1 MGDVLTILGN
11 AAASPV
17 TFWLAGLVASFRL
30 IAPAEKFL
38 SARSAAWL
46 AAQIQG
52 QRSGSMKR
60 RFALAFKRYVD
71 RTFDARQRRAGRCRF
86 WLLSFWRCAA
96 VSFLTFLAIYWLVV
110 LSADTDAMLDE
121 FRQRIAPVIDDLRQ
135 QGIISLSGGL
145 LAEPGTMTAM
155 FWASLFFMS
164 LVGALANI
172 VPDYLSF
179 LETRNVLARMGR
191 GVISDILL
199 ILLDFVLS
207 ALIALLAVFLLILPY
222 VVIGESIKTG
232 GEGSFA
238 ESFDIALILLAEAVK
253 PFIGASSVSMVEFAP
268 TQASVLST
276 FATSLWIWV
285 FFSGMGLLRAGV
297 LIAPV
302 LRLVRF
308 LVDVDDHPF
317 RAAWLMFAILWS
329 TGMGA
334 ATLVG

>member
-17 TFWLAGLVASFRL
+17 TFWLAGLVAAFRL
-30 IAPAEKFL
+30 IAPAERFL

-46 AAQIQG
+46 AAQIGGRQG
-52 QRSGSMKR
+52 GSIKR

-71 RTFDARQRRAGRCRF
+71 RTFDARQIRLGRCRV
-86 WLLSFWRCAA
+86 WRLSFWRCAA
-96 VSFLTFLAIYWLVV
+96 VSFLTFLGLFWFLA
-110 LSADTDAMLDE
+110 LSADTDIMRVEFTARIQPIVARLRDE
-121 FRQRIAPVIDDLRQ
+121 GVLTFEGD
-135 QGIISLSGGL
+135 L
-145 LAEPGTMTAM
+145 LAQPDTLTAL
-155 FWASLFFMS
+155 FWTSLIFLS

-191 GVISDILL
+191 GVAADVAL
-199 ILLDFVLS
+199 ILVDFVLS
-207 ALIALLAVFLLILPY
+207 LLIALLAVFLLILPY
-222 VVIGESIKTG
+222 VMIGEALKPG
-232 GEGSFA
+232 GAPAS
-238 ESFDIALILLAEAVK
+238 ESFDIAFTLLGEAIR
-253 PFIGASSVSMVEFAP
+253 PFFAPSDVTMVEIVP
-268 TQASVLST
+268 TQASILST
-276 FATSLWIWV
+276 FATSVWIWV

-329 TGMGA
+329 AGMGGA
-334 ATLVG
+334 ALLG